1 MVVSI
6 GEVVVVEVERGGFT
20 HHLAVFTVLP
30 FVLRPA
36 ACVHEEVAHR
46 AELESEL
53 LRDGDLHLFGGAL
66 RLLKNGLQG
75 ATLQVCKYQSRLLGR
90 VGVLWLLLLLLF
102 FPFAGCKRKR
112 YKLVNKD

>member
-6 GEVVVVEVERGGFT
+6 GEVVVVVEVDRGLS
-20 HHLAVFTVLP
+20 HHFPVFAVLP
-30 FVLRPA
+30 LVLRPSA
-36 ACVHEEVAHR
+36 RVHEEVAHR

-102 FPFAGCKRKR
+102 FPFAGWQKRK
-112 YKLVNKD
+112 

>member
-1 MVVSI
+1 MVVSV
-6 GEVVVVEVERGGFT
+6 GEVMVVVEMDRGLS
-20 HHLAVFTVLP
+20 HHFPVFAVLP
-30 FVLRPA
+30 FILRPSA
-36 ACVHEEVAHR
+36 RVHEEVAHR

-75 ATLQVCKYQSRLLGR
+75 ATLQVCKYQSRLLGG

-102 FPFAGCKRKR
+102 FPFASW
-112 YKLVNKD
+112 